1 VPPEGQVISPAGLR
15 FIGRW
20 EGFRGKLYNDPLGH
34 CTIGFGHLV
43 HRGNCDGSE
52 PAPFKRGITRR
63 RGLKLLRKDS
73 AEYQAAVNDLVQV
86 ALNQQ
91 QFDALVSFAY
101 NIGTGAFGTSTLLRK
116 LNQGAFQ
123 AVRGELMRWTNNG
136 LPGLVSRRRAE
147 AELFEHGRYAEL
159 HGSLDRGAD
168 EEVAGLEPGRDA
180 EIAEGPESPSEAPQS
195 LRNPKHS

>member
-1 VPPEGQVISPAGLR
+1 LPPEGHVLSPAGVR

-20 EGFRGKLYNDPLGH
+20 EGFRGNLYNDPLGH

-52 PAPFKRGITRR
+52 PARFKRGITRR
-63 RGLKLLRKDS
+63 RGLKLLRKDI
-73 AEYQAAVNDLVQV
+73 ADYEVAINDVVQV

-101 NIGTGAFGTSTLLRK
+101 NVGTGAFGTSTLVRK
-116 LNQGAFQ
+116 LNQGHYQ
-123 AVRGELMRWTNNG
+123 AVRSELMRWTNNG

-147 AELFEHGRYAEL
+147 GELFVNGTYVE
-159 HGSLDRGAD
+159 
-168 EEVAGLEPGRDA
+168 
-180 EIAEGPESPSEAPQS
+180 
-195 LRNPKHS
+195 